1 MIDATFAPA
10 YFEAHK
16 KQILD
21 DYFTLIRFP
30 TVGANPRH
38 LGDCAKAVA
47 WLMQFLKPLG
57 FRTEAL
63 TPALNSGLPVPLLF
77 AERPG
82 AAGSP
87 PSSSTA
93 TTMSS
98 RRIPSRSG
106 RRPPSSPR
114 WSTDASTRAAR
125 RTTRD
130 SSSVSSTV

>member
-87 PSSSTA
+87 TILFYGHYDVQPEDPVEEWKTPPF
-93 TTMSS
+93 
-98 RRIPSRSG
+98 IP
-106 RRPPSSPR
+106 
-114 WSTDASTRAAR
+114 TLVD
-125 RTTRD
+125 
-130 SSSVSSTV
+130 